1 MYYMYTYTIHSILV
15 MMEIIMKEASSY
27 LIQLKSIPVITH
39 RAIPKQH
46 LSWQTTLLKVGF
58 TCYIPLLLRLVNV
71 AIIC

>member
-15 MMEIIMKEASSY
+15 MMEIIMKEASSH

-39 RAIPKQH
+39 RAIPKH

-71 AIIC
+71 AIC